1 MVNEQEE
8 IKLGYLLDPCFELSN
23 TAGKPLTN
31 GWIEVYIHGTRNK
44 YYCYSDFGGTLHP
57 FKIPLD
63 SLGSNIVLADPE
75 RAYDVYVY
83 NMFGSLVMS
92 RYNVSP
98 GHAGGAAISSGGN
111 AEHWIGRYGATIPVA
126 ADEYSDSIPLPIEPD
141 YEGTFIDHIS
151 DNKNIVLK
159 DGLYLVDCLLSF
171 RQNPDSLNNTLGY
184 VHVFTGLDDGES
196 GVFQRN
202 ETLPDTDPDETHNI
216 RVQFVRHVEGSTGCN
231 VCFQVRTTNAWSFV
245 RIQGL
250 SIVKLGAG
258 GGIAPQPIEYD
269 AGQYVSI
276 DNDVISVTG
285 LQPSGNYADAS
296 SVSQGFYAVNQQLSA
311 LSGQVNE
318 VSGQIPSLDGYATQN
333 WVNDQGFLKEV
344 PSQYVT
350 ENELNSAV
358 SGKADKSEIP
368 SLDGYATEEWVRQQ
382 NYLTEVPD
390 GYATEMYV
398 QSAVSGKQDELTF
411 TYDSENKITTIDG
424 HGIAGTGG
432 GGGSG
437 AVYTPGQYISI
448 QNDIISVT
456 GLQPSGEYLVPSDLN
471 GYATDD
477 DVQAAVSGKA
487 DKSEIPSLSGYAT
500 EEYVQSEVSGK
511 ADKSEIPSLS
521 GYATEEWVGQ
531 QGYLT
536 SVPSVY
542 ITETELES
550 ELSGKADVSAIPS
563 VAGLASETYVDQHIE
578 EATSGKAD
586 VSAIPSLSGYA
597 TESWVTEQGY
607 LTEVPSEYVTETE
620 LSTELSGK
628 ADVSAIP
635 SLQGYATETWVSQ
648 QGYATSSDVDEATS
662 GKLDAS
668 AYVAPLNADWS
679 ATSGLSQI
687 LNKPEQSQLIPGT
700 GIEITPSGSDYVISS
715 TGGGSTYTEGDYISI
730 KNDVISVTGL
740 QPSGEY
746 LVPQDLN
753 GYATDDDVIAA
764 TSGKQDSLEFGY
776 TSGGSVSAINNS
788 GIYDSELNSFVIQ
801 NSAAWGGSAMPI
813 SGGPGVRI
821 RIDNGILVAEAD
833 ETVLFETSSYYGSGT
848 INLSEPYT
856 NFEKLKVLAVRGNI
870 DQSAPYAYS
879 GPYWEYDTDGI
890 ITDRYVAFGSLN
902 PAIFERQFWKY
913 SVYSAQN
920 TSTFVWAEGGQKNIF
935 STAAGTSANSY
946 TACVGIKKVIGIN
959 RKSGGN

>member
-63 SLGSNIVLADPE
+63 SLGSNIVLADPA

-83 NMFGSLVMS
+83 NQFGSLVMS

-111 AEHWIGRYGATIPVA
+111 AEHWIGRYGATIEVA
-126 ADEYSDSIPLPIEPD
+126 ANEYSDSIPLPIEPD

-269 AGQYVSI
+269 AGQYISI
-276 DNDVISVTG
+276 ENDVISVTG
-285 LQPSGNYADAS
+285 VQPAGNYADAS

-311 LSGQVNE
+311 LSGQINE

-350 ENELNSAV
+350 ESELNSAV

-368 SLDGYATEEWVRQQ
+368 SLEGYATEEWVRQQ
-382 NYLTEVPD
+382 NYLTEVPSQYVTESELNSAISGKADKSDIPSLD
-390 GYATEMYV
+390 GYATQEYV
-398 QSAVSGKQDELTF
+398 QSAVSGKQDELEF
-411 TYDSENKITTIDG
+411 TYDDENKITTIDG

-456 GLQPSGEYLVPSDLN
+456 GLQPSGDYQPAGDYLTQDDLN

-500 EEYVQSEVSGK
+500 EE
-511 ADKSEIPSLS
+511 
-521 GYATEEWVGQ
+521 WVGQ
-531 QGYLT
+531 QGYMT
-536 SVPSVY
+536 SVPSEY

-578 EATSGKAD
+578 EATSGKM
-586 VSAIPSLSGYA
+586 
-597 TESWVTEQGY
+597 
-607 LTEVPSEYVTETE
+607 
-620 LSTELSGK
+620 
-628 ADVSAIP
+628 
-635 SLQGYATETWVSQ
+635 
-648 QGYATSSDVDEATS
+648 
-662 GKLDAS
+662 DAS
-668 AYVAPLNADWS
+668 AYIAPVNADWS

-687 LNKPEQSQLIPGT
+687 LNKPEQSQLIPGS
-700 GIEITPSGSDYVISS
+700 GISITPSGADYVISS
-715 TGGGSTYTEGDYISI
+715 TGGGSTYTEGDYVSI
-730 KNDVISVTGL
+730 QNDVISVTGL

-746 LVPQDLN
+746 LVPQDLS
-753 GYATDDDVIAA
+753 GYATESWVGQQGYLTEVPAEYATVDDVDEA
-764 TSGKQDSLEFGY
+764 TSGKADLSAIANLSAGVGISITASGDGY
-776 TSGGSVSAINNS
+776 VISSEGGGGSVPEGVMVESGLQYNAVGEISGYGDSAIAQYGAEKQWLVHDDTIVHMS
-788 GIYDSELNSFVIQ
+788 
-801 NSAAWGGSAMPI
+801 NSAQYAFGVNISATSQLMGDI
-813 SGGPGVRI
+813 
-821 RIDNGILVAEAD
+821 D
-833 ETVLFETSSYYGSGT
+833 ETVLFSGSLGGSDSA
-848 INLSEPYT
+848 NLSENVNNFDRVKVFFSRDNAWSVPLIDSLEMYT
-856 NFEKLKVLAVRGNI
+856 DILSGQLQGNFTMHSVGVEFTTNNRNGWCYTTVANI
-870 DQSAPYAYS
+870 TNDVVSAIS
-879 GPYWEYDTDGI
+879 
-890 ITDRYVAFGSLN
+890 S
-902 PAIFERQFWKY
+902 
-913 SVYSAQN
+913 
-920 TSTFVWAEGGQKNIF
+920 KNYQL
-935 STAAGTSANSY
+935 AGTESFDGNY
-946 TACVGIKKVIGIN
+946 CLIKKVIGIG
-959 RKSGGN
+959 RKQST

>member
-83 NMFGSLVMS
+83 NQFGSLVMS

-111 AEHWIGRYGATIPVA
+111 AEHWIGRYGATIEVA
-126 ADEYSDSIPLPIEPD
+126 ANEYSDSIPLPIEPD

-269 AGQYVSI
+269 AGQYISI
-276 DNDVISVTG
+276 ENDVISVTG
-285 LQPSGNYADAS
+285 VQPAGNYADAS

-311 LSGQVNE
+311 LSGQINE

-350 ENELNSAV
+350 ESELNSAV

-368 SLDGYATEEWVRQQ
+368 SLEGYATEDWVRQQ
-382 NYLTEVPD
+382 NYLTEVPSEYVTESELNSAISGKADKSEIPSLD
-390 GYATEMYV
+390 GYATQEYV
-398 QSAVSGKQDELTF
+398 QSAVSGKQDELEF
-411 TYDSENKITTIDG
+411 TYDDENKITTIDG

-456 GLQPSGEYLVPSDLN
+456 GLQPSGDYQPAGDYLTQDDLN

-500 EEYVQSEVSGK
+500 EE
-511 ADKSEIPSLS
+511 
-521 GYATEEWVGQ
+521 WVGQ
-531 QGYLT
+531 QGYMT
-536 SVPSVY
+536 SVPSEY

-578 EATSGKAD
+578 EATSGKM
-586 VSAIPSLSGYA
+586 
-597 TESWVTEQGY
+597 
-607 LTEVPSEYVTETE
+607 
-620 LSTELSGK
+620 
-628 ADVSAIP
+628 
-635 SLQGYATETWVSQ
+635 
-648 QGYATSSDVDEATS
+648 
-662 GKLDAS
+662 DAS
-668 AYVAPLNADWS
+668 AYIAPVNADWS

-687 LNKPEQSQLIPGT
+687 LNKPTTEEVQFEELDLSSYVQQNDLSAYATHSEVVSATSGLQEQLTFSYNESN
-700 GIEITPSGSDYVISS
+700 EISAINNSAIA
-715 TGGGSTYTEGDYISI
+715 GGGATYSGGQYIYI
-730 KNDVISVTGL
+730 DNDTISVTGL
-740 QPSGEY
+740 QPQENADWNSTSG
-746 LVPQDLN
+746 LSQILN
-753 GYATDDDVIAA
+753 KPSTEEVQFEELNLSAYATLDDVDEA
-764 TSGKQDSLEFGY
+764 TSGKLDSSAY
-776 TSGGSVSAINNS
+776 VAPINADWSATSGLSQILNKPTEKNLVPGTNVTITESGDDVIVNTTEIVSGLQMSAGHGVKLTLSGNNLIAGLDETLLWEGDAS
-788 GIYDSELNSFVIQ
+788 PVNGTTTGTYSE
-801 NSAAWGGSAMPI
+801 PI
-813 SGGPGVRI
+813 SNFERI
-821 RIDNGILVAEAD
+821 RIYWRNNDSGSFKCAE
-833 ETVLFETSSYYGSGT
+833 YY
-848 INLSEPYT
+848 
-856 NFEKLKVLAVRGNI
+856 
-870 DQSAPYAYS
+870 
-879 GPYWEYDTDGI
+879 
-890 ITDRYVAFGSLN
+890 
-902 PAIFERQFWKY
+902 
-913 SVYSAQN
+913 N
-920 TSTFVWAEGGQKNIF
+920 TSALSYMGDVNSNGQWWKGINVVTNTLGF
-935 STAAGTSANSY
+935 TNVSCWELTLGSPSTGASVNY
-946 TACVGIKKVIGIN
+946 FHLMKVVGIN
-959 RKSGGN
+959 RIS

>member
-83 NMFGSLVMS
+83 NHFGSLVMS

-126 ADEYSDSIPLPIEPD
+126 ANEYSDSIPLPIEPD

-171 RQNPDSLNNTLGY
+171 IQNPDSLNNTLGY

-202 ETLPDTDPDETHNI
+202 ETLPDTDPDELHNI

-245 RIQGL
+245 RIQSI
-250 SIVKLGAG
+250 SIVKLGAS

-269 AGQYVSI
+269 AGQYISI
-276 DNDVISVTG
+276 DGDVISVTG
-285 LQPSGNYADAS
+285 VQPAGNYADAS
-296 SVSQGFYAVNQQLSA
+296 SVSQGFYDVNQQLNA
-311 LSGQVNE
+311 LSGQINE

-344 PSQYVT
+344 PSEFVT
-350 ENELNSAV
+350 ESELNSAISGKADKSEIPSLEGYATESWVQNQHYLTQVPDNYATDQEVQAAV

-368 SLDGYATEEWVRQQ
+368 SLDGYATETYVQGQVSGLASES
-382 NYLTEVPD
+382 
-390 GYATEMYV
+390 YV
-398 QSAVSGKQDELTF
+398 QSQVSGKQDELEF
-411 TYDSENKITTIDG
+411 TYDEDNKITTIDG

-456 GLQPSGEYLVPSDLN
+456 GLQPSGDYLTQDDLN
-471 GYATDD
+471 GYATDE
-477 DVQAAVSGKA
+477 DVEAAVSGKA
-487 DKSEIPSLSGYAT
+487 DKSEIPSL
-500 EEYVQSEVSGK
+500 Q
-511 ADKSEIPSLS
+511 

-536 SVPSVY
+536 SVPSEY

-563 VAGLASETYVDQHIE
+563 VAGLASETYVDQKVE
-578 EATSGKAD
+578 EATSGKMD
-586 VSAIPSLSGYA
+586 S
-597 TESWVTEQGY
+597 
-607 LTEVPSEYVTETE
+607 
-620 LSTELSGK
+620 
-628 ADVSAIP
+628 
-635 SLQGYATETWVSQ
+635 
-648 QGYATSSDVDEATS
+648 
-662 GKLDAS
+662 S
-668 AYVAPLNADWS
+668 AYIAPMNADWS
-679 ATSGLSQI
+679 ATSGMSQI
-687 LNKPEQSQLIPGT
+687 LNKPESSQLIPGS
-700 GIEITPSGSDYVISS
+700 GISIVESGDNYIINSF
-715 TGGGSTYTEGDYISI
+715 GGGSTYTEGDYVSI
-730 KNDVISVTGL
+730 QNDVISVTGL

-746 LVPQDLN
+746 LVPQDLS
-753 GYATDDDVIAA
+753 GYVKQEDLSSYATEQYVQDQTSGFVDSGYVSQYVESQV
-764 TSGKQDSLEFGY
+764 SGKQDELEFTY
-776 TSGGSVSAINNS
+776 NEEDKISAINGSAIAGGSDVPIGVMTES
-788 GIYDSELNSFVIQ
+788 GLKYNAVGEISGYGDSAIAQYGAEKQWLVHDDTIVHMS
-801 NSAAWGGSAMPI
+801 NSAQYAFGVNISATSQLM
-813 SGGPGVRI
+813 GV
-821 RIDNGILVAEAD
+821 D
-833 ETVLFETSSYYGSGT
+833 ETVLWSGNAKSGT
-848 INLSEPYT
+848 LPEPISNFDHTRFYCRDDAHRSFIIDIAGNHSAAGQTQLLATTAGSCSLRTLQVEVTGT
-856 NFEKLKVLAVRGNI
+856 NFAVWGSQFGFSGQTPTISWMNGRSSNDTWTIAEKV
-870 DQSAPYAYS
+870 
-879 GPYWEYDTDGI
+879 
-890 ITDRYVAFGSLN
+890 
-902 PAIFERQFWKY
+902 
-913 SVYSAQN
+913 
-920 TSTFVWAEGGQKNIF
+920 
-935 STAAGTSANSY
+935 
-946 TACVGIKKVIGIN
+946 VGIG
-959 RKSGGN
+959 RKQST

>member
-83 NMFGSLVMS
+83 NHFGSLVMS

-126 ADEYSDSIPLPIEPD
+126 ANEYSDNIPLPIEPD

-216 RVQFVRHVEGSTGCN
+216 RVQFVRHVDGSTGCN

-269 AGQYVSI
+269 AGQYISI
-276 DNDVISVTG
+276 DGDVISVTG
-285 LQPSGNYADAS
+285 VQPAGNYADAS
-296 SVSQGFYAVNQQLSA
+296 SVSQGFYDVNQQLNA
-311 LSGQVNE
+311 LSGQINE
-318 VSGQIPSLDGYATQN
+318 VSGQIPSLDGYATED

-344 PSQYVT
+344 PSEFVTESELNSAISGKADKSEIPSLEGYATEEWVRQQNYLTEVPSQYVT
-350 ENELNSAV
+350 ESELNSAI

-368 SLDGYATEEWVRQQ
+368 SLDGYATE
-382 NYLTEVPD
+382 T
-390 GYATEMYV
+390 YV
-398 QSAVSGKQDELTF
+398 QSAVSGKQDELEF
-411 TYDSENKITTIDG
+411 TYDEDNKITTIDG

-448 QNDIISVT
+448 QNDVISVT
-456 GLQPSGEYLVPSDLN
+456 GLQPSGDYQPAGDYLTQDDLN
-471 GYATDD
+471 GYATTE
-477 DVQAAVSGKA
+477 DVEAAVSGKA
-487 DKSEIPSLSGYAT
+487 DKSEIPSL
-500 EEYVQSEVSGK
+500 
-511 ADKSEIPSLS
+511 
-521 GYATEEWVGQ
+521 
-531 QGYLT
+531 
-536 SVPSVY
+536 
-542 ITETELES
+542 
-550 ELSGKADVSAIPS
+550 
-563 VAGLASETYVDQHIE
+563 
-578 EATSGKAD
+578 
-586 VSAIPSLSGYA
+586 
-597 TESWVTEQGY
+597 
-607 LTEVPSEYVTETE
+607 
-620 LSTELSGK
+620 
-628 ADVSAIP
+628 
-635 SLQGYATETWVSQ
+635 QGYATEQWVGEQ
-648 QGYATSSDVDEATS
+648 NFATVDDVEEATS

-668 AYVAPLNADWS
+668 AYQAPVNADWS
-679 ATSGLSQI
+679 ATSGLGEILNKPSTEEVQFEELDLSSYVQQNDLSGYVQQSDLSGYVEQSDLSGYVQQSEMSGYASKNDLSGKLDTSAYVAPQNADWNSTSGLSQI
-687 LNKPEQSQLIPGT
+687 LNKPTTEEVQFEDLDLSSYVQQSDLSGYATIDDVDEATSGKADLSAIANLSAGV
-700 GIEITPSGSDYVISS
+700 GISITASGDGYVISS
-715 TGGGSTYTEGDYISI
+715 EGGGGSVPEGVMAESGLNYTQNGEVSGYNNSAFYD
-730 KNDVISVTGL
+730 TG
-740 QPSGEY
+740 
-746 LVPQDLN
+746 
-753 GYATDDDVIAA
+753 
-764 TSGKQDSLEFGY
+764 
-776 TSGGSVSAINNS
+776 INN
-788 GIYDSELNSFVIQ
+788 FVNQ
-801 NSAAWGGSAMPI
+801 NSGAWGGEALPV
-813 SGGPGVRI
+813 SGGPGVRM
-821 RIDNGILVAEAD
+821 RMDNGILIAEAD
-833 ETVLFETSSYYGSGT
+833 ETLLFSASPTSFTSAFT
-848 INLSEPYT
+848 TSEPIS
-856 NFEKLKVLAVRGNI
+856 NFEKIAVHTSIFTDNE
-870 DQSAPYAYS
+870 YLVVNHY
-879 GPYWEYDTDGI
+879 YDTYGLLTTNKLNVGFSYEIDNGWKCWGAAKWHI
-890 ITDRYVAFGSLN
+890 SDDQNFVIHNAGRWFAGPGSTSFGGNDL
-902 PAIFERQFWKY
+902 IE
-913 SVYSAQN
+913 
-920 TSTFVWAEGGQKNIF
+920 F
-935 STAAGTSANSY
+935 SNSCIY
-946 TACVGIKKVIGIN
+946 KVIGIN
-959 RKSGGN
+959 RIAGGN

>member
-111 AEHWIGRYGATIPVA
+111 AEHWIGRYGDTIQVA
-126 ADEYSDSIPLPIEPD
+126 ANEYSDSIPLPIEPD

-196 GVFQRN
+196 GVFQRD

-258 GGIAPQPIEYD
+258 GGIAHQPIEYD

-296 SVSQGFYAVNQQLSA
+296 SVSQGFYDVNQQLSA
-311 LSGQVNE
+311 LSGQINE
-318 VSGQIPSLDGYATQN
+318 VSGQIPSLDGYAT
-333 WVNDQGFLKEV
+333 E
-344 PSQYVT
+344 T
-350 ENELNSAV
+350 
-358 SGKADKSEIP
+358 
-368 SLDGYATEEWVRQQ
+368 
-382 NYLTEVPD
+382 
-390 GYATEMYV
+390 YV
-398 QSAVSGKQDELTF
+398 QSAVSGKQDELEF
-411 TYDSENKITTIDG
+411 TYDSYNKITTIDG

-456 GLQPSGEYLVPSDLN
+456 GLQPSGEYLTQNDLN

-487 DKSEIPSLSGYAT
+487 DKSEIPSLDGYAT
-500 EEYVQSEVSGK
+500 QQ
-511 ADKSEIPSLS
+511 
-521 GYATEEWVGQ
+521 WVGEQ
-531 QGYLT
+531 NFAT
-536 SVPSVY
+536 
-542 ITETELES
+542 
-550 ELSGKADVSAIPS
+550 
-563 VAGLASETYVDQHIE
+563 VD
-578 EATSGKAD
+578 
-586 VSAIPSLSGYA
+586 
-597 TESWVTEQGY
+597 
-607 LTEVPSEYVTETE
+607 
-620 LSTELSGK
+620 
-628 ADVSAIP
+628 
-635 SLQGYATETWVSQ
+635 
-648 QGYATSSDVDEATS
+648 DVDEATS
-662 GKLDAS
+662 GKLDTS
-668 AYVAPLNADWS
+668 AYTAPVNADWNS
-679 ATSGLSQI
+679 QSGLSQI
-687 LNKPEQSQLIPGT
+687 LNKPEASQLIPGS
-700 GIEITPSGSDYVISS
+700 GISIVPSGDNYIINSF
-715 TGGGSTYTEGDYISI
+715 GGGSTYTEGEYVKIE
-730 KNDVISVTGL
+730 NDVITVTGL

-753 GYATDDDVIAA
+753 GYATETWVGQQGYATTDDVEAA
-764 TSGKQDSLEFGY
+764 TSGKLDS
-776 TSGGSVSAINNS
+776 SAYVAPLNADWSANS
-788 GIYDSELNSFVIQ
+788 GLSQILNKPTEKNLVPGTNVTITESDDDVII
-801 NSAAWGGSAMPI
+801 NTTEIVSGLKMSA
-813 SGGPGVRI
+813 GPGVKLTLSG
-821 RIDNGILVAEAD
+821 NNLVAALD
-833 ETVLFETSSYYGSGT
+833 ETVLWETSSYYGSGT

-856 NFEKLKVLAVRGNI
+856 NFERLKVLAVRGNI
-870 DQSAPYAYS
+870 DQSTPYAYS

-890 ITDRYVAFGSLN
+890 ITGTYNAYGSLT
-902 PAIFERQFWKY
+902 PAIFENEYWKY

-920 TSTFVWAEGGQKNIF
+920 TTTFVWCGGGQKNILTTGEG
-935 STAAGTSANSY
+935 TAANSY
-946 TACVGIKKVIGIN
+946 TGCVGIKKVIGIN
-959 RKSGGN
+959 RKAGN

>member
-1 MVNEQEE
+1 MVTEQEE
-8 IKLGYLLDPCFELSN
+8 IKLGYLLDPCFQLCN
-23 TAGKPLTN
+23 TRGAPLTN

-83 NMFGSLVMS
+83 NHFGSLVMS

-111 AEHWIGRYGATIPVA
+111 AEHWIGRYGATISVA
-126 ADEYSDSIPLPIEPD
+126 ANEYSDSIPLPIEPD

-269 AGQYVSI
+269 AGQYISI

-285 LQPSGNYADAS
+285 LQPAGNYADAS
-296 SVSQGFYAVNQQLSA
+296 SVSQGFYDVNQQLNA
-311 LSGQVNE
+311 LSGQINE

-344 PSQYVT
+344 PSEYVTESELNSALSGKADKSEIPSLEGYATEEWVRQQNYLTEVPSQYVT
-350 ENELNSAV
+350 ESELNSAI

-368 SLDGYATEEWVRQQ
+368 SLDGYATESF
-382 NYLTEVPD
+382 
-390 GYATEMYV
+390 V

-411 TYDSENKITTIDG
+411 TYDEDDKITTIDG

-432 GGGSG
+432 SGSG

-456 GLQPSGEYLVPSDLN
+456 GLQPSGDYQPAGDYLTQDDLN

-477 DVQAAVSGKA
+477 DVEAAVSGKA
-487 DKSEIPSLSGYAT
+487 DKSEIPSL
-500 EEYVQSEVSGK
+500 Q
-511 ADKSEIPSLS
+511 

-536 SVPSVY
+536 SIPSEY

-563 VAGLASETYVDQHIE
+563 VAGLASETYVDQKVE
-578 EATSGKAD
+578 EATSGKMD
-586 VSAIPSLSGYA
+586 S
-597 TESWVTEQGY
+597 
-607 LTEVPSEYVTETE
+607 
-620 LSTELSGK
+620 
-628 ADVSAIP
+628 
-635 SLQGYATETWVSQ
+635 
-648 QGYATSSDVDEATS
+648 
-662 GKLDAS
+662 S
-668 AYVAPLNADWS
+668 AYIAPMNADWS

-687 LNKPEQSQLIPGT
+687 LNKPEQSQLIPGS
-700 GIEITPSGSDYVISS
+700 GISITPSGADYIISS
-715 TGGGSTYTEGDYISI
+715 TGGGSTYTEGEYVSI
-730 KNDVISVTGL
+730 QNDVISVTGL

-746 LVPQDLN
+746 LVPQDLS
-753 GYATDDDVIAA
+753 GYATESWVGQQGYLTEVPAEYATVDDVDEA
-764 TSGKQDSLEFGY
+764 TSGKADLSAIANLSAGVGISITASGDGY
-776 TSGGSVSAINNS
+776 VISSTGGGGSVPEGVMTESGLKYNAVGEISGYGDSAIAQYGAEKQWLVHDDTIVHMS
-788 GIYDSELNSFVIQ
+788 
-801 NSAAWGGSAMPI
+801 NSAQYAFGVNLSA
-813 SGGPGVRI
+813 
-821 RIDNGILVAEAD
+821 VAQLLGMD
-833 ETVLFETSSYYGSGT
+833 ETVLWQGAVSGVN
-848 INLSEPYT
+848 IPIQLSE
-856 NFEKLKVLAVRGNI
+856 
-870 DQSAPYAYS
+870 
-879 GPYWEYDTDGI
+879 
-890 ITDRYVAFGSLN
+890 SLN
-902 PAIFERQFWKY
+902 NFNKVKFILQMDDCRNEV
-913 SVYSAQN
+913 VYDYIDNRSN
-920 TSTFVWAEGGQKNIF
+920 YGLSLNNM
-935 STAAGTSANSY
+935 SNY
-946 TACVGIKKVIGIN
+946 TAYIGWLKLSTNEAHDTLTITQTKNVEWNATTTTTTPTQSRVNWEWTCRSLTKIVGIG
-959 RKSGGN
+959 RKQST

>member
-83 NMFGSLVMS
+83 NHFGSLVMS

-126 ADEYSDSIPLPIEPD
+126 ANEYSDSIPLPIEPD

-202 ETLPDTDPDETHNI
+202 ETLPDTDPDELHNI

-245 RIQGL
+245 RIQSL
-250 SIVKLGAG
+250 SIVKLGAS

-269 AGQYVSI
+269 AGQYISI
-276 DNDVISVTG
+276 DGDVISVTG
-285 LQPSGNYADAS
+285 VQPAGNYADAS
-296 SVSQGFYAVNQQLSA
+296 SVSQGFYDVNQQLNA
-311 LSGQVNE
+311 LSGRINE
-318 VSGQIPSLDGYATQN
+318 VSGQIPSLDGYATES

-344 PSQYVT
+344 PSEFVTESELNSAISGKADKSEIPSLEGYATEEWVRQQNYLTEVPSQYVT
-350 ENELNSAV
+350 ESELNSAI

-368 SLDGYATEEWVRQQ
+368 SLDGYATE
-382 NYLTEVPD
+382 T
-390 GYATEMYV
+390 YV
-398 QSAVSGKQDELTF
+398 QSAVSGKQDELEF
-411 TYDSENKITTIDG
+411 TYDEENKITTIDG

-456 GLQPSGEYLVPSDLN
+456 GLQPSGEYLTQDDLN

-477 DVQAAVSGKA
+477 DVEAAVSGKA

-511 ADKSEIPSLS
+511 ADKSEIPSLQ

-536 SVPSVY
+536 SVPSEYVKQDELSAY

-597 TESWVTEQGY
+597 TENWVSEQGY
-607 LTEVPSEYVTETE
+607 LTSVPSEYVTETE
-620 LSTELSGK
+620 LATELSGK

-635 SLQGYATETWVSQ
+635 SLSGYATESWVSQ
-648 QGYATSSDVDEATS
+648 QGYLTEVPAGYATVDDVDEATS
-662 GKLDAS
+662 GKADLSAIANLSAGVGISITAS
-668 AYVAPLNADWS
+668 GD
-679 ATSGLSQI
+679 G
-687 LNKPEQSQLIPGT
+687 
-700 GIEITPSGSDYVISS
+700 YVISS
-715 TGGGSTYTEGDYISI
+715 TGGG
-730 KNDVISVTGL
+730 
-740 QPSGEY
+740 
-746 LVPQDLN
+746 
-753 GYATDDDVIAA
+753 
-764 TSGKQDSLEFGY
+764 
-776 TSGGSVSAINNS
+776 GSVPEGVMAESGLKYNAVGEISGYGDSAIAQYGAEKQWLVHDDTIVHMS
-788 GIYDSELNSFVIQ
+788 
-801 NSAAWGGSAMPI
+801 NSAQYAFGVNLSA
-813 SGGPGVRI
+813 VAQLL
-821 RIDNGILVAEAD
+821 GID
-833 ETVLFETSSYYGSGT
+833 ETVLFDGQVTVNVGNTAQLSESIHNFEYIKVIDNSLNVGGTRRLTIIPVVSGT
-848 INLSEPYT
+848 TSIGT
-856 NFEKLKVLAVRGNI
+856 N
-870 DQSAPYAYS
+870 
-879 GPYWEYDTDGI
+879 DTW
-890 ITDRYVAFGSLN
+890 TDVGWN
-902 PAIFERQFWKY
+902 P
-913 SVYSAQN
+913 
-920 TSTFVWAEGGQKNIF
+920 
-935 STAAGTSANSY
+935 TSADSKYAGFNFYMIDSDGTTITMNGSY
-946 TACVGIKKVIGIN
+946 ISHMGNAGAPAARNDGNLYKIIGVHRI
-959 RKSGGN
+959 SD

>member
-63 SLGSNIVLADPE
+63 SLGSNIVLADPD

-83 NMFGSLVMS
+83 NHFGSLVMS

-111 AEHWIGRYGATIPVA
+111 AEHWIGRYGATIEVA
-126 ADEYSDSIPLPIEPD
+126 ANEYSDSIPLPIEPD

-269 AGQYVSI
+269 AGQYISI
-276 DNDVISVTG
+276 ENDVISVTG
-285 LQPSGNYADAS
+285 VQPAGNYADAS
-296 SVSQGFYAVNQQLSA
+296 SVSQGFYDVNQQLNA
-311 LSGQVNE
+311 LSGQINE

-350 ENELNSAV
+350 ESELNSAV

-368 SLDGYATEEWVRQQ
+368 SLEGYATEEWVRQQ
-382 NYLTEVPD
+382 NYLTEVPSQYVTESELNSAISGKADKSEIPSLD
-390 GYATEMYV
+390 GYATESFV

-411 TYDSENKITTIDG
+411 TYDSDNKITTIDG

-456 GLQPSGEYLVPSDLN
+456 GLQPSGDYQPAGDYLTQDDLN
-471 GYATDD
+471 GYATTD
-477 DVQAAVSGKA
+477 DVEAAVSGKA
-487 DKSEIPSLSGYAT
+487 DKSEIPSLY
-500 EEYVQSEVSGK
+500 
-511 ADKSEIPSLS
+511 

-536 SVPSVY
+536 SVPPEY

-563 VAGLASETYVDQHIE
+563 VAGLASETYVDQKVE

-597 TESWVTEQGY
+597 TESWVSEQGY
-607 LTEVPSEYVTETE
+607 LTE
-620 LSTELSGK
+620 
-628 ADVSAIP
+628 IP
-635 SLQGYATETWVSQ
+635 AEYATTE
-648 QGYATSSDVDEATS
+648 DV
-662 GKLDAS
+662 
-668 AYVAPLNADWS
+668 N
-679 ATSGLSQI
+679 
-687 LNKPEQSQLIPGT
+687 
-700 GIEITPSGSDYVISS
+700 
-715 TGGGSTYTEGDYISI
+715 
-730 KNDVISVTGL
+730 
-740 QPSGEY
+740 
-746 LVPQDLN
+746 
-753 GYATDDDVIAA
+753 AA
-764 TSGKQDSLEFGY
+764 TSGKMDASEASAFYPMASNPSGYLTAHQSLAGYATEQYVQDQ
-776 TSGGSVSAINNS
+776 TSGFVDSGYVSQYVESQVSGKQDQLDFTYDEEDKISAINGSAIAGGSEVPIGVMTES
-788 GIYDSELNSFVIQ
+788 GLKYNAVGEISGYGDSAIAQYGAEKQWLVHDDTIVHMS
-801 NSAAWGGSAMPI
+801 NSAQYAFGVNISATSQLM
-813 SGGPGVRI
+813 GV
-821 RIDNGILVAEAD
+821 D
-833 ETVLFETSSYYGSGT
+833 ETVLYSGT
-848 INLSEPYT
+848 TNITSGNLSEPAN
-856 NFEKLKVLAVRGNI
+856 NFSLLRVSFAEKASGGGYPGGELVGWLDMNEYANGNNPKGTC
-870 DQSAPYAYS
+870 A
-879 GPYWEYDTDGI
+879 G
-890 ITDRYVAFGSLN
+890 FSLHN
-902 PAIFERQFWKY
+902 LTE
-913 SVYSAQN
+913 AQ
-920 TSTFVWAEGGQKNIF
+920 ALGLR
-935 STAAGTSANSY
+935 
-946 TACVGIKKVIGIN
+946 VGIFTLTTDTTFASYHYEKQLNSTNAGSSIGNMYVTKVIGIG
-959 RKSGGN
+959 RKQST

>member
-83 NMFGSLVMS
+83 NHFGSLVMS

-126 ADEYSDSIPLPIEPD
+126 ANECSDNIPLPIEPD

-202 ETLPDTDPDETHNI
+202 ETLPDTDPDELHNI

-245 RIQGL
+245 RIQSL
-250 SIVKLGAG
+250 SIVKLGAS

-269 AGQYVSI
+269 AGQYISI
-276 DNDVISVTG
+276 DGDVISVTG
-285 LQPSGNYADAS
+285 VQPAGNYADAS
-296 SVSQGFYAVNQQLSA
+296 SVSQGFYDVNQQLNA
-311 LSGQVNE
+311 LSGQINE
-318 VSGQIPSLDGYATQN
+318 VSGQIPSLDGYATET

-344 PSQYVT
+344 PSEFVTESELNSAISGKADKSEIPSLEGYATEEWVRQQNYLTEVPSQYVT
-350 ENELNSAV
+350 ESELNSAI

-368 SLDGYATEEWVRQQ
+368 SLDGYATE
-382 NYLTEVPD
+382 T
-390 GYATEMYV
+390 YV
-398 QSAVSGKQDELTF
+398 QSAVSGKQDELEF

-424 HGIAGTGG
+424 HGIAGTG

-456 GLQPSGEYLVPSDLN
+456 GLQPSGEYLTQDDLN

-487 DKSEIPSLSGYAT
+487 DKSEIPSL
-500 EEYVQSEVSGK
+500 Q
-511 ADKSEIPSLS
+511 

-536 SVPSVY
+536 SVPSEY

-563 VAGLASETYVDQHIE
+563 VAGLASEHYVDEHIE

-586 VSAIPSLSGYA
+586 VSAIPSLQGYA
-597 TESWVTEQGY
+597 TESWVSEQGY
-607 LTEVPSEYVTETE
+607 LTEVP
-620 LSTELSGK
+620 
-628 ADVSAIP
+628 A
-635 SLQGYATETWVSQ
+635 GYATTE
-648 QGYATSSDVDEATS
+648 DVE
-662 GKLDAS
+662 
-668 AYVAPLNADWS
+668 
-679 ATSGLSQI
+679 
-687 LNKPEQSQLIPGT
+687 
-700 GIEITPSGSDYVISS
+700 
-715 TGGGSTYTEGDYISI
+715 
-730 KNDVISVTGL
+730 
-740 QPSGEY
+740 
-746 LVPQDLN
+746 
-753 GYATDDDVIAA
+753 AA
-764 TSGKQDSLEFGY
+764 TSGKMDASEASAFYPMASNPSGYLTQHQSLSGYATEQYVQSEVSGKQDQLEFTY
-776 TSGGSVSAINNS
+776 DANEKIIAINNS
-788 GIYDSELNSFVIQ
+788 AIGAEASVFV
-801 NSAAWGGSAMPI
+801 NSATMEGDGSQEHPL
-813 SGGPGVRI
+813 GVR
-821 RIDNGILVAEAD
+821 AEGLYVQEPLFYAQSGTSGYIGSD
-833 ETVLFETSSYYGSGT
+833 LNETVLFEGSYNTNTTSVD
-848 INLSEPYT
+848 LSESVD
-856 NFEKLKVLAVRGNI
+856 NFDSFKVLWDHFGTDVNANRKWEE
-870 DQSAPYAYS
+870 YS
-879 GPYWEYDTDGI
+879 PDTKQCNCYIG
-890 ITDRYVAFGSLN
+890 RA
-902 PAIFERQFWKY
+902 
-913 SVYSAQN
+913 
-920 TSTFVWAEGGQKNIF
+920 TSTTAFNMFVTYWGNNKTSLTKIF
-935 STAAGTSANSY
+935 CGYSTCSNGAAAGNWSLVNE
-946 TACVGIKKVIGIN
+946 VIPIKVVGIN
-959 RKSGGN
+959 RKRVTE

>member
-126 ADEYSDSIPLPIEPD
+126 ANEYSDSIPLPIEPD

-296 SVSQGFYAVNQQLSA
+296 SVSQGFYDVNQQLSA
-311 LSGQVNE
+311 LSGQINE
-318 VSGQIPSLDGYATQN
+318 VSGQIPSLEGYATQN

-350 ENELNSAV
+350 DSELNSAV

-382 NYLTEVPD
+382 NYLTEVPSQYVTESELNSAISGKADKSEIPSLD
-390 GYATEMYV
+390 GYATETYVQGQVSGLASESYV
-398 QSAVSGKQDELTF
+398 QSAVSGKQDELEF
-411 TYDSENKITTIDG
+411 TYDADDKITSIDG
-424 HGIAGTGG
+424 HEIAGTGG
-432 GGGSG
+432 GVSTYS
-437 AVYTPGQYISI
+437 AGQYVSI

-456 GLQPSGEYLVPSDLN
+456 GLQPSGEYLTQESLN

-487 DKSEIPSLSGYAT
+487 DKSEIPSLDGYAT
-500 EEYVQSEVSGK
+500 QQ
-511 ADKSEIPSLS
+511 
-521 GYATEEWVGQ
+521 WVGQ

-536 SVPSVY
+536 SVPSEY

-563 VAGLASETYVDQHIE
+563 VAGLASEQYVDQHIE

-586 VSAIPSLSGYA
+586 VSAIPSLQGYA

-607 LTEVPSEYVTETE
+607 LTEVP
-620 LSTELSGK
+620 
-628 ADVSAIP
+628 A
-635 SLQGYATETWVSQ
+635 GYAT
-648 QGYATSSDVDEATS
+648 
-662 GKLDAS
+662 
-668 AYVAPLNADWS
+668 
-679 ATSGLSQI
+679 
-687 LNKPEQSQLIPGT
+687 
-700 GIEITPSGSDYVISS
+700 
-715 TGGGSTYTEGDYISI
+715 
-730 KNDVISVTGL
+730 
-740 QPSGEY
+740 
-746 LVPQDLN
+746 
-753 GYATDDDVIAA
+753 TDDVNAA
-764 TSGKQDSLEFGY
+764 TSGKMDASEASAFYPMASNPSGYLTEHQSLAGYATEEYVQDQTSGLVDSGFVSDFVDSAVSGKQDALEFGY

-788 GIYDSELNSFVIQ
+788 GIYDAPLNEFVNQ
-801 NSAAWGGSAMPI
+801 NSGAWGGEALPV
-813 SGGPGVRI
+813 SGGPGIKFRM
-821 RIDNGILVAEAD
+821 DNGILIAEAD
-833 ETVLFETSSYYGSGT
+833 ETVLFSGDLLASSSAQLT
-848 INLSEPYT
+848 ESWK
-856 NFEKLKVLAVRGNI
+856 NFEEIRCYG
-870 DQSAPYAYS
+870 YS
-879 GPYWEYDTDGI
+879 GPGGAMFGCGRTNDLLSAYVDGI
-890 ITDRYVAFGSLN
+890 WCPDIGLSTVASWVHRDNFSINANLPLVFSADNSVTSLN
-902 PAIFERQFWKY
+902 GRLLGYWNDQW
-913 SVYSAQN
+913 QL
-920 TSTFVWAEGGQKNIF
+920 STTEQRCHCTLIL
-935 STAAGTSANSY
+935 
-946 TACVGIKKVIGIN
+946 GIN